1 MDKSAIEVIKQF
13 ANDYNIPYKE
23 LKKKYLITNNTDT
36 EDIKKNIK
44 LLDKNVKMIKKIQ

>member
-23 LKKKYLITNNTDT
+23 LKKKYLITN
-36 EDIKKNIK
+36 ILI
-44 LLDKNVKMIKKIQ
+44 LKILRRILNY